1 MTSVQLNHIE
11 ANLNVPWVVLN
22 LNPNVYFPSD
32 WSKLIYELNLKFLS
46 LLLSGNLL

>member
-1 MTSVQLNHIE
+1 MTLLSAKSYE